1 MKIDF
6 SCQSCGKA
14 FSVSSELAGKKA
26 KCKKCGQ
33 PLVVPHPAQE
43 EEILAAVIEE
53 DQLAPSLP
61 IDQSVVSS
69 ANAGLNNPSHIP
81 QHVIN
86 NPQHAINGTVASNP
100 GNIKISKLR
109 YLRSYP
115 TWFWIWH
122 GLGLICALLCYFVSL
137 LFIPLVLFFG
147 FCCFL
152 YWRRVTTQFRS
163 GCANPA
169 KVVSID
175 PPLVAAFTNLT
186 KGALETNIIKIAKQP
201 IKKFSTGMPTLGQKI
216 ATIALYENGFPESQ
230 HWSSFDPKPVNC
242 VTGNDASINQVLSTF
257 TQEDWQ
263 ELEVGLA
270 QVPQPFKPGHY
281 RVYSPAEFQPRAIPS
296 GDQIKQIVMSHL
308 QDQDHVFLFQAIQQ
322 EMLTTIA
329 QFVPHNALSH
339 VWGIITEFGDCS
351 HAMVFSD
358 VGVFYNFKDTGT
370 GQFGYADIVG
380 ALSSDSGLEIMLRG
394 GAQGRRI
401 QFAYL
406 DFRRPV
412 LSRLDM
418 LFDQISGRLFD

>member
-1 MKIDF
+1 
-6 SCQSCGKA
+6 
-14 FSVSSELAGKKA
+14 
-26 KCKKCGQ
+26 
-33 PLVVPHPAQE
+33 
-43 EEILAAVIEE
+43 
-53 DQLAPSLP
+53 
-61 IDQSVVSS
+61 
-69 ANAGLNNPSHIP
+69 
-81 QHVIN
+81 
-86 NPQHAINGTVASNP
+86 
-100 GNIKISKLR
+100 
-109 YLRSYP
+109 
-115 TWFWIWH
+115 
-122 GLGLICALLCYFVSL
+122 
-137 LFIPLVLFFG
+137 
-147 FCCFL
+147 
-152 YWRRVTTQFRS
+152 
-163 GCANPA
+163 
-169 KVVSID
+169 
-175 PPLVAAFTNLT
+175 
-186 KGALETNIIKIAKQP
+186 
-201 IKKFSTGMPTLGQKI
+201 MPTLGQKI

-263 ELEVGLA
+263 ELEVGL
-270 QVPQPFKPGHY
+270 
-281 RVYSPAEFQPRAIPS
+281 
-296 GDQIKQIVMSHL
+296 
-308 QDQDHVFLFQAIQQ
+308 